1 MAPKFF
7 NNHKELIDSLE
18 KNKYELSLSQI
29 KYNEKDQT
37 KQYPFV
43 WVSILNR
50 ELRQFHS
57 GFSIVFATSDA
68 RLPIVFV
75 AEQSGSTLCRVN
87 ESNVPIITAMK
98 IVQDKVRESLP
109 AHQQHMLK
117 PILRTSTHPLYPDSQ
132 SISLKT
138 KYAAIDHTKCQV
150 TKVAV
155 KNTLTKF
162 ILQLQKLCLHEG
174 EFKFQW
180 TVMAIGG
187 MEPSSPAD
195 LPSSCGSSGEQQ
207 QTDDD
212 LFNMMADTAE
222 AY

>member
-7 NNHKELIDSLE
+7 NNHKELIESLD
-18 KNKYELSLSQI
+18 KGKYQFSLSQI
-29 KYNEKDQT
+29 KYSEKDQT
-37 KQYPFV
+37 RKYPFV

-50 ELRQFHS
+50 ELKQFHS
-57 GFSIVFATSDA
+57 GFSIVFATADA

-87 ESNVPIITAMK
+87 ESNLPIINAMK
-98 IVQDKVRESLP
+98 IVEDKMRQSLP

-155 KNTLTKF
+155 KHTLTKY

-174 EFKFQW
+174 EYKFQW

-187 MEPSSPAD
+187 MQASSPAD

-207 QTDDD
+207 TDDE
-212 LFNMMADTAE
+212 LFSMMAETAE